1 MGKLEYDKKPYT
13 YLFYSIIA
21 FILFFM
27 GLHSLLTKRVDEWYI
42 VLIPLIFGI
51 VLLILF
57 LKQKKLR

>member
-1 MGKLEYDKKPYT
+1 
-13 YLFYSIIA
+13 
-21 FILFFM
+21 M

-57 LKQKKLR
+57 LKQKKIQ